1 MPGRPTPGRA
11 AATEI
16 RPPYSPSFP
25 FPSCFP
31 LSPSHSP
38 YLPTISLTPI
48 PPIIPPFLVTL
59 RCCIGQG
66 TGEGMG
72 WEVIRLL
79 EDIGRDCLIAGECLI
94 YAGKV
99 EWCGE
104 EGDGDGQNARNRLFS
119 LICSCFLTF
128 ALVFSCFRLFARWA
142 IPQRTLICH

>member
-1 MPGRPTPGRA
+1 MPGRHPPGRA
-11 AATEI
+11 AAAET
-16 RPPYSPSFP
+16 RPPYSPSSL

-66 TGEGMG
+66 TGEGEAR
-72 WEVIRLL
+72 EVIRLL

-94 YAGKV
+94 YAGKG

-104 EGDGDGQNARNRLFS
+104 EGDGDGQNARNRPFP
-119 LICSCFLTF
+119 LICSRFLSF
-128 ALVFSCFRLFARWA
+128 SLVFSCFCLFARWA

>member
-1 MPGRPTPGRA
+1 MPGRPPPGRA
-11 AATEI
+11 AAAEI

-66 TGEGMG
+66 AGEGEAR
-72 WEVIRLL
+72 EVIRLL
-79 EDIGRDCLIAGECLI
+79 QDIGRDCLIAGGCLI
-94 YAGKV
+94 YAGKG

-104 EGDGDGQNARNRLFS
+104 EGEGRGQNARNRPFP
-119 LICSCFLTF
+119 LICSRFLTF

-142 IPQRTLICH
+142 IHRRTLICH